1 MNAARIIVP
10 VLIVLLGFSC
20 GSKKTEVADDGVY
33 YTCSMHPQVMEQ
45 QPGDCPICKMP
56 LIAVRENTTQ
66 QAGELQ
72 LNERQVQL
80 GNIRVDSARVRT
92 LTQELLLPGRLAVNQ
107 QALTT
112 VSTRVM
118 GRVEKL
124 HFKNIGDRVRQGD
137 PIYAIYSEDL
147 NIAVSELLFARDL
160 AAKTASGAADPD
172 RLERIARNKLLAYGL
187 TEAQVNALATLER
200 PPYTIEFTSPATG
213 VITDLPIRE
222 GETLMQGAVVMK
234 IAALSSLWAEAQV
247 YPMDRARIAL
257 GAEGRVTLPGLPDT
271 VITAPLTFANPE
283 LDPSST
289 IGLVRLDIPN
299 TGGILQP
306 GMQVYVHVPI
316 GEVTTLALPTDAVL
330 RDGEGSSVWIATGPG
345 RFKVVMV
352 TTGAEAGGF
361 AAITSGIKAGDQV
374 VISGAYLLNSEF
386 KFRQGS
392 DPMGGHQH

>member
-1 MNAARIIVP
+1 MNAARIIAP
-10 VLIVLLGFSC
+10 VLAVLLAFSC

-66 QAGELQ
+66 DQGELQ
-72 LNERQVQL
+72 LNELQIKL

-92 LTQELLLPGRLAVNQ
+92 LRKELLLPGSLVLDQRSV
-107 QALTT
+107 TT
-112 VSTRVM
+112 ISTRIM

-124 HFKNIGDRVRQGD
+124 YFKNIGERVNKGQ
-137 PIYAIYSEDL
+137 PLYAIYSEDL
-147 NIAVSELLFARDL
+147 NIAASELLFARDM
-160 AAKTASGAADPD
+160 AKRSDPAADPG
-172 RLERIARNKLLAYGL
+172 RLESIARNKLLAYGL
-187 TEAQVNALATLER
+187 TNEQVSELALAPEA
-200 PPYTIEFTSPATG
+200 PYTIDFLSPGTG
-213 VITDLPIRE
+213 VITELPMRE
-222 GETLMQGAVVMK
+222 GETLMQGGTVMK
-234 IAALSSLWAEAQV
+234 IASLSSLWAEAQI

-257 GAEGRVTLPGLPDT
+257 GAEGRVTLPAIPDT

-306 GMQVYVHVPI
+306 GMQAYIHVPI
-316 GEVTTLALPTDAVL
+316 GELTTLALPSDAVL

-345 RFKVVMV
+345 RFKVIMV
-352 TTGAEAGGF
+352 TLGIEAGGYTE
-361 AAITSGIKAGDQV
+361 IISGIREGDQV
-374 VISGAYLLNSEF
+374 VVSGAYLLNSEF